1 MMNDAY
7 KKSGVDIDAATE
19 AVERIKAHVRSTFIP
34 GVVSDIG
41 LFSGLFT
48 IPELKEYKEP
58 VFAFSTDGV
67 GTKMMIAESMG
78 IFDTVGQCLVNHCV
92 NDILTSGAKPLIFLD
107 YVASAKLTPEKLE
120 NIVKGIAV
128 ACREVGCALIGGE
141 TAEMPG
147 VYRKDRHDLVG
158 AIFGIVEREK
168 VIDGSRIAEGDVL
181 LGLPSNGL
189 HTNGYSLVRRAI
201 KTARL
206 KLNQYIEELDCTLG
220 EELLK
225 IHKCYFSQVYPIVQR
240 FNLGGIA
247 HITGGGLIDNIARLL
262 PDNLCAKIDCC
273 WPIPPIF
280 KMVQEIENVS
290 WPEMR
295 KVFNL
300 GVGKVLIV
308 PFEETGKVREA
319 LGENHWVIGEIC
331 LREEG
336 EEKVVFF

>member
-1 MMNDAY
+1 MNDAY

-107 YVASAKLTPEKLE
+107 YVASAKLTLEKLE

-141 TAEMPG
+141 TAEMAG

-225 IHKCYFSQVYPIVQR
+225 IHKCYFSQVYSIVQR

-280 KMVQEIENVS
+280 KMVQEIESVS